1 MDKQKAWRINE
12 AGIIKSME
20 AVIKSGDIK
29 KLTKDCYNFTMN
41 LSGFIAHYDLY
52 GFMDQYRDTADLIRD
67 LKNSSDL
74 KRPDY
79 YNDPCF
85 MDKQKEYYEAKIRI
99 LKAFK
104 NLVDQYN

>member
-1 MDKQKAWRINE
+1 MDKKAWKINE

-20 AVIKSGDIK
+20 AVIKSGDIE

-41 LSGFIAHYDLY
+41 LSGFIAHYNLY

-67 LKNSSDL
+67 LRNSMDI
-74 KRPDY
+74 KRP
-79 YNDPCF
+79 
-85 MDKQKEYYEAKIRI
+85 EYYLDQCFLKKQPEYYQAKVRI